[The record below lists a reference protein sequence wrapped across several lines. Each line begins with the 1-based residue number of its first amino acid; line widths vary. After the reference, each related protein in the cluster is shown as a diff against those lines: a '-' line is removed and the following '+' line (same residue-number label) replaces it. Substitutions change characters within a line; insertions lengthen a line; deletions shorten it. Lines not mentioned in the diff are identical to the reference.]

1 MQMQQFLL
9 KVEKRENM
17 QYALTVQQRPHAMR
31 DERKKRI
38 VGDSAT
44 IDGLRLV
51 SSWDL
56 ILDILR
62 DNKVKPSA
70 IHRDRKSPLTLSEAS
85 GVRLLLL
92 FKAIAPMSSL
102 DHIRSV
108 QQGVWAMSDEE
119 AYYWFSKCHGL
130 NARRALQALR
140 ILCGGAE

>member
-1 MQMQQFLL
+1 MQQFLL
-9 KVEKRENM
+9 KVETRENM
-17 QYALTVQQRPHAMR
+17 QYALTVQQRSHAVSG
-31 DERKKRI
+31 DYKKQI
-38 VGDSAT
+38 VGAAAT

-56 ILDILR
+56 VLDILR

-70 IHRDRKSPLTLSEAS
+70 IHRDRKSPFVLSEAS

-108 QQGVWAMSDEE
+108 QQGIWVMSDEE

-130 NARRALQALR
+130 NARRSLQALR
-140 ILCGGAE
+140 LLCGGAE